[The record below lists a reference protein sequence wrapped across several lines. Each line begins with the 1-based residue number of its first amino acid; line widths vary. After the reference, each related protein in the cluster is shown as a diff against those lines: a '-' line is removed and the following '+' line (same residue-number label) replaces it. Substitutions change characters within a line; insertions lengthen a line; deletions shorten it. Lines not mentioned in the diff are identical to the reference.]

1 LNDVVMPEIG
11 VSMDEGTLARWL
23 KQPGDSVVAGEA
35 IAEIETDKAAVEL
48 ESPADGVLGRHLVAE
63 GATALVGEALV
74 RVLAPGESE
83 DAASP
88 AAAPA
93 VAPPETQSQLQ
104 PDTSTGAVAVA
115 PPVAAAPA
123 PAEGRPHRLTPRAR
137 RIAREH
143 GIAYESIGGAGRASD
158 ALATIAS
165 AAAQPSPAA
174 VAAVASPV
182 PGKPGGYRDL
192 IARKVSE
199 AWTTIPHF
207 AVTREVDCEQL
218 LALAAWCKRE
228 GIGVTVTD
236 LLLVALARAVATPE
250 VPDPDIGLAVA
261 TGQGVLIPVVRGA
274 SSLGLGGLAEV
285 RAHAVERARSGRLEA
300 ADLTAA
306 PASTLS
312 NLGAFGVDQFTGV
325 IASGQATLLTV
336 GRIRDRVVVRGRALE
351 ARPTM
356 FATLNVDHRALDGSD
371 AAELLDRFA
380 TAVERPDAWERT
392 RD

>member
-23 KQPGDSVVAGEA
+23 KQPGEAVAAGES

-74 RVLAPGESE
+74 RILAPGESE
-83 DAASP
+83 DAGAPVAASVP
-88 AAAPA
+88 NTQAQ
-93 VAPPETQSQLQ
+93 PEVVSM
-104 PDTSTGAVAVA
+104 
-115 PPVAAAPA
+115 VAAAPPPA
-123 PAEGRPHRLTPRAR
+123 PVADGRPHRLTPRAR

-143 GIAYESIGGAGRASD
+143 GIPYEEVGGAGRAGD
-158 ALATIAS
+158 ALARVAA
-165 AAAQPSPAA
+165 AAAQPAATAPAG
-174 VAAVASPV
+174 AAATA
-182 PGKPGGYRDL
+182 PGGGFRDL

-207 AVTREVDCEQL
+207 AVTREIDCGEL

-228 GIGVTVTD
+228 SMGVTVTD
-236 LLLVALARAVATPE
+236 LLLAALARAVATPAQ
-250 VPDPDIGLAVA
+250 PDPALGLAVA
-261 TGQGVLIPVVRGA
+261 TDAGVLIPVIRGVVG
-274 SSLGLGGLAEV
+274 LGLGGLGAE
-285 RAHAVERARSGRLEA
+285 RARAVERARSGRLEA
-300 ADLTAA
+300 ADLNAA
-306 PASTLS
+306 PVSTLS

-325 IASGQATLLTV
+325 IATGQTTLLTV

-371 AAELLDRFA
+371 AAKLLDRFA
-380 TAVERPDAWERT
+380 TAAERPDTWERS

>member
-1 LNDVVMPEIG
+1 MPEIG

-23 KQPGDSVVAGEA
+23 KQPGDAVTAGEA

-63 GATALVGEALV
+63 GATALVGQALV

-83 DAASP
+83 DDVEAPAAPTATPASAP

-93 VAPPETQSQLQ
+93 AAVVTAAP
-104 PDTSTGAVAVA
+104 AA
-115 PPVAAAPA
+115 PATPAAAPA
-123 PAEGRPHRLTPRAR
+123 AAVAAGRRPHRLTPRAR

-143 GIAYESIGGAGRASD
+143 GIPYESVGGAGRASD
-158 ALATIAS
+158 VLAQI
-165 AAAQPSPAA
+165 AAQPAAGNGASGAPA
-174 VAAVASPV
+174 
-182 PGKPGGYRDL
+182 GGYRAL

-207 AVTREVDCEQL
+207 AVTREIDCEEL

-228 GIGVTVTD
+228 AMGVTVTD
-236 LLLVALARAVATPE
+236 LLLAALARAVATPE
-250 VPDPDIGLAVA
+250 APDPDLGLAVA
-261 TGQGVLIPVVRGA
+261 TDDGVLIPVIRGVA
-274 SSLGLGGLAEV
+274 GLGLGGLAGE
-285 RAHAVERARSGRLEA
+285 RARAVERARSGRLEA
-300 ADLTAA
+300 ADLSSA
-306 PASTLS
+306 PVSTLS

-325 IASGQATLLTV
+325 IASGQTTLLTV

-371 AAELLDRFA
+371 AAKLLDRFA
-380 TAVERPDAWERT
+380 TAVERPDSWERS

>member
-23 KQPGDSVVAGEA
+23 KQPGEAVAAGES

-48 ESPADGVLGRHLVAE
+48 ESPTDGVLGRHLVAE

-74 RVLAPGESE
+74 RILAPGESE
-83 DAASP
+83 DASAP

-93 VAPPETQSQLQ
+93 ANSQAQPEVVS
-104 PDTSTGAVAVA
+104 GAVGAPAAPITAAVA
-115 PPVAAAPA
+115 G
-123 PAEGRPHRLTPRAR
+123 GRPHRLTPRAR

-143 GIAYESIGGAGRASD
+143 GIPYDEVGGAGRASD
-158 ALATIAS
+158 ALARVAAALAQPAAASRS
-165 AAAQPSPAA
+165 AAAPA
-174 VAAVASPV
+174 
-182 PGKPGGYRDL
+182 GGFRDL

-207 AVTREVDCEQL
+207 AVTREIDCEEL

-228 GIGVTVTD
+228 SMGVTVTD
-236 LLLVALARAVATPE
+236 LLLAALARAVATPAL
-250 VPDPDIGLAVA
+250 PDPALGLAVA
-261 TGQGVLIPVVRGA
+261 TDGGVLIPVIRGVA
-274 SSLGLGGLAEV
+274 GLGLGRLAGE
-285 RAHAVERARSGRLEA
+285 RARAVERARSGRLEA
-300 ADLTAA
+300 ADLNAA
-306 PASTLS
+306 TVSTLS

-325 IASGQATLLTV
+325 IATGQTTLLTV

-371 AAELLDRFA
+371 AAKLLDRFA
-380 TAVERPDAWERT
+380 TAAERPDTWERS